1 MSVISSKYLLL
12 KAQRE
17 GYAVP
22 AFNIH
27 NLETLQ
33 VIVETAAARRS
44 PVILAGTPGTFTYG
58 GTNNLVMIARAL
70 AAEYR
75 QPLVMHLDHHETLAD
90 ISAKVHAGI
99 RSVMIDGSA
108 LSFERNIALVQ
119 SVVAFSHRFDA
130 SVEAE
135 LGRLGGEEDDK
146 VVADR
151 DKLLTSP
158 EAAAT
163 FVSRTG
169 IDSLAVAIGTAHGL
183 YKAAPQLDFA
193 RLEQIRQRVSVP
205 LVLHGASGLADE
217 DIRRTID
224 LGICKVNVATELKIA
239 FSGALKFYLL
249 EHPDATDPR
258 HYMPPAKRA
267 MKAVVD
273 KVITLCGSEGKG

>member
-1 MSVISSKYLLL
+1 
-12 KAQRE
+12 
-17 GYAVP
+17 
-22 AFNIH
+22 
-27 NLETLQ
+27 
-33 VIVETAAARRS
+33 
-44 PVILAGTPGTFTYG
+44 
-58 GTNNLVMIARAL
+58 
-70 AAEYR
+70 
-75 QPLVMHLDHHETLAD
+75 MHLDHHETLAD

-135 LGRLGGEEDDK
+135 LVGLGGEEDDK

-151 DKLLTSP
+151 DKLFTSP
-158 EAAAT
+158 EAVAT

-169 IDSLAVAIGTAHGL
+169 IDSLAVAIGTVHGL

-217 DIRRTID
+217 DIRRAIG

-273 KVITLCGSEGKG
+273 KVITLCGSEGNGSIR

>member
-1 MSVISSKYLLL
+1 MPVISSKYLLL

-58 GTNNLVMIARAL
+58 GTANLIMIARAL
-70 AAEYR
+70 AAEY
-75 QPLVMHLDHHETLAD
+75 QLPLVMHLDHHETLAD
-90 ISAKVHAGI
+90 IIAKVHAGI

-135 LGRLGGEEDDK
+135 LGRLGGQEDD
-146 VVADR
+146 VMVAAR
-151 DKLLTSP
+151 DELFTSP
-158 EAAAT
+158 QAAAE
-163 FVSRTG
+163 FVDLTG

-217 DIRRTID
+217 DIRRAIG
-224 LGICKVNVATELKIA
+224 LGICKVNVATALKMA
-239 FSGALKFYLL
+239 FAGALKAYLL

-267 MKAVVD
+267 MKGIVD
-273 KVITLCGSEGKG
+273 QVITLCGSEGKS